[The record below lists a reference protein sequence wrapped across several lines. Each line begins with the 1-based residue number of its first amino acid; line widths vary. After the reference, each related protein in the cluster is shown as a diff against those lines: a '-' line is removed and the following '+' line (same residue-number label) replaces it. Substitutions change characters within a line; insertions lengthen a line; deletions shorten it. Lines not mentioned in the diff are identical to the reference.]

1 MSRNKRKEQ
10 KRREEYNKAVKHK
23 MESAADLADKY
34 ARAYDSDR
42 DKNSAYKRNK
52 RIVNRKLLLILCN
65 IVCQAILL
73 FAIILLVFL
82 PLKNNF
88 KSVLNNYFSD
98 SEPQF
103 TEYGLSNEFIGSE
116 NESNAV
122 YFTDIEEP
130 DLNSY
135 YAVISSEKFSCKV
148 YYGLS
153 EQALTDGVCHISA
166 TDLPGVGRPT
176 MIYGYSSTHLVG
188 AVETLKEG
196 DIVTYTTNYGV
207 YRYQVTSC
215 SILTAESELPYDIE
229 EDKEQLIICTDYPF
243 GRYKTETGKTYCI
256 LADKV
261 SGPEV
266 VK

>member
-1 MSRNKRKEQ
+1 MSRGKRKEQ

-34 ARAYDSDR
+34 ARAYESDK

-52 RIVNRKLLLILCN
+52 RIVNRKLFLILCN
-65 IVCQAILL
+65 ILCQAIVL
-73 FAIILLVFL
+73 FAVILLVLF

-88 KSVLNNYFSD
+88 KNVLDNYFSE

-103 TEYGLSNEFIGSE
+103 AQYGLSDEFVGSDNEE
-116 NESNAV
+116 NAV
-122 YFTDIEEP
+122 YFTDIDEP
-130 DLNSY
+130 DMNSC
-135 YAVISSEKFSCKV
+135 YAVISGEKFSCKV

-153 EQALTDGVCHISA
+153 EQALLSGVCHISA
-166 TDLPGVGRPT
+166 TELPGFDKPV
-176 MIYGYSSTHLVG
+176 MLYGYSSTHLVG

-196 DIVTYTTNYGV
+196 DVITYTTNYGV
-207 YRYQVTSC
+207 YKYQVTSC
-215 SILTAESELPYDIE
+215 SVITAESSLPYDLE
-229 EDKEQLIICTDYPF
+229 AEKEQLVICTDYPF